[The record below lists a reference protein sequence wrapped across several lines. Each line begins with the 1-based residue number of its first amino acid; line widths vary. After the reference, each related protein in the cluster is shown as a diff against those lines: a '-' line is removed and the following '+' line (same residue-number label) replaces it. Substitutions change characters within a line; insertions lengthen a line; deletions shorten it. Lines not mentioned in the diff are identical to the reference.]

1 MQFADFMK
9 EPYGF
14 VFCYVEN
21 LIMSTAH
28 IKNDLHRMIV
38 ETDDP
43 DLLVQIRA
51 IFASLLG
58 DKDWWDTLSEEEK
71 RKIEQGQLDL
81 EKGHV
86 APYEAIKVK
95 VKNRL

>member
-1 MQFADFMK
+1 
-9 EPYGF
+9 
-14 VFCYVEN
+14 
-21 LIMSTAH
+21 
-28 IKNDLHRMIV
+28 MIV

-51 IFASLLG
+51 IFASLLD

>member
-1 MQFADFMK
+1 
-9 EPYGF
+9 
-14 VFCYVEN
+14 
-21 LIMSTAH
+21 
-28 IKNDLHRMIV
+28 MIV